1 MKDMTKHT
9 NEDYLIKLI
18 DRVFN
23 RYRSQ
28 EDPQAIQL
36 EGFIRMAA
44 SLQLSQ
50 TDAKDY
56 FLSVADLKNQITKD
70 KFRDYMNSMMSKH

>member
-50 TDAKDY
+50 SDAKDY

>member
-9 NEDYLIKLI
+9 NEEYLRKLI

-28 EDPQAIQL
+28 DDPEVIEL

-44 SLQLSQ
+44 SLKLS
-50 TDAKDY
+50 
-56 FLSVADLKNQITKD
+56 
-70 KFRDYMNSMMSKH
+70 